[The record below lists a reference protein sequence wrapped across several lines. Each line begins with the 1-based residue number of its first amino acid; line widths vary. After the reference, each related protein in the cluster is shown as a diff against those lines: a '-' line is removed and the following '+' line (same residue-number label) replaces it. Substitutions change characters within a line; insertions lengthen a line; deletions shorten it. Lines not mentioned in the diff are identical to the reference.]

1 MSTQTET
8 CGTDWTP
15 KVKIPVTPGA
25 QPSAWGTFAFFATL
39 ACTFGMIVRLSN
51 AAIANAMYLDVR
63 NVVGPK
69 EAKSTETDFGKSMAN
84 NLMT

>member
-1 MSTQTET
+1 
-8 CGTDWTP
+8 
-15 KVKIPVTPGA
+15 
-25 QPSAWGTFAFFATL
+25 
-39 ACTFGMIVRLSN
+39 MIVRLSN